1 MFKNENTFSQ
11 QDKWQIS
18 ISTTYKDNWKIEIN
32 NKGEC
37 EMTTLISNRDL
48 AKIREEDVY
57 VLKVMAHPVRLK
69 IVNELMHHKLCNVTQ
84 LTEILGI
91 PQSTV
96 SQHLSKLRGTVLR
109 VQRRGLEMHY
119 YIDNVKARQI
129 VGILGL

>member
-1 MFKNENTFSQ
+1 
-11 QDKWQIS
+11 
-18 ISTTYKDNWKIEIN
+18 
-32 NKGEC
+32 
-37 EMTTLISNRDL
+37 MTILISNRDL
-48 AKIREEDVY
+48 ANIREEDVD

-69 IVNELMHHKLCNVTQ
+69 IVNELMHQKLCNVTQ
-84 LTEILGI
+84 LTEILGL

-109 VQRRGLEMHY
+109 AERRGLEMHY

>member
-1 MFKNENTFSQ
+1 
-11 QDKWQIS
+11 
-18 ISTTYKDNWKIEIN
+18 
-32 NKGEC
+32 
-37 EMTTLISNRDL
+37 MTTLISNRDL
-48 AKIREEDVY
+48 AKIREEDVD

-84 LTEILGI
+84 LTEILGL

-109 VQRRGLEMHY
+109 VERRGLEMHY

>member
-1 MFKNENTFSQ
+1 
-11 QDKWQIS
+11 
-18 ISTTYKDNWKIEIN
+18 
-32 NKGEC
+32 
-37 EMTTLISNRDL
+37 MTILISNRDL
-48 AKIREEDVY
+48 ANIREEDVD

-84 LTEILGI
+84 LKEILGL

-109 VQRRGLEMHY
+109 AERRGLEMHY

>member
-1 MFKNENTFSQ
+1 
-11 QDKWQIS
+11 
-18 ISTTYKDNWKIEIN
+18 
-32 NKGEC
+32 
-37 EMTTLISNRDL
+37 MTTLISNRDL
-48 AKIREEDVY
+48 AKIREEDVD

-84 LTEILGI
+84 WTEILRL

-109 VQRRGLEMHY
+109 AERRGLEMHY
-119 YIDNVKARQI
+119 YIDNAKARQI

>member
-1 MFKNENTFSQ
+1 
-11 QDKWQIS
+11 
-18 ISTTYKDNWKIEIN
+18 
-32 NKGEC
+32 
-37 EMTTLISNRDL
+37 MTTLISNRDL
-48 AKIREEDVY
+48 AKIREEDVD

-84 LTEILGI
+84 LTEILGL

>member
-1 MFKNENTFSQ
+1 
-11 QDKWQIS
+11 
-18 ISTTYKDNWKIEIN
+18 
-32 NKGEC
+32 
-37 EMTTLISNRDL
+37 MTTLISNRDL
-48 AKIREEDVY
+48 AKIREEDVD

-84 LTEILGI
+84 LTEILRL

-109 VQRRGLEMHY
+109 AERRGLEMHY
-119 YIDNVKARQI
+119 YIDNAKARQI

>member
-1 MFKNENTFSQ
+1 
-11 QDKWQIS
+11 
-18 ISTTYKDNWKIEIN
+18 
-32 NKGEC
+32 
-37 EMTTLISNRDL
+37 MTTLISNRDL
-48 AKIREEDVY
+48 AKIREEDVD

-84 LTEILGI
+84 LTEILGL

-109 VQRRGLEMHY
+109 AERRGLEMHY
-119 YIDNVKARQI
+119 YIDNAKARQI

>member
-1 MFKNENTFSQ
+1 
-11 QDKWQIS
+11 
-18 ISTTYKDNWKIEIN
+18 
-32 NKGEC
+32 
-37 EMTTLISNRDL
+37 MTTLISNKDL
-48 AKIREEDVY
+48 ANIREEDVD

-109 VQRRGLEMHY
+109 AERRGLEMHY